1 MLFSSWSFSTEIL
14 IANPDATKKEGFIK
28 WAELEASYPIPSY
41 VADAI
46 EASWDTKT
54 YRTTLEASIADKHT
68 RLTQLAAHAIHL
80 LQTDTVP
87 PPPDSLRWVWQQVR
101 TNRARYSEA
110 ALLLGLGDHAGA
122 QAVVEA
128 MPAEREPKA
137 PEEQERQRMLT
148 YINVLRTAA
157 DDGRN
162 HYQLN
167 PAEVTELET
176 MVGTHYDRPSN
187 WASNLLCAAYG
198 KCRAPYTGDVA
209 VPKASRTR
217 EHSIESTLG
226 GAAAYGLQPNPARSW
241 VTFNYNTNDG
251 VANVGLIEVRD
262 PAGRTIATLMM
273 NGPQGQQI
281 WDTRGIAPGTYLVRY
296 LRGGELVHAERL
308 IIQQ

>member
-1 MLFSSWSFSTEIL
+1 MLEE
-14 IANPDATKKEGFIK
+14 N
-28 WAELEASYPIPSY
+28 
-41 VADAI
+41 
-46 EASWDTKT
+46 
-54 YRTTLEASIADKHT
+54 IADKHT
-68 RLTQLAAHAIHL
+68 RLNQAVNRAIEI

-87 PPPDSLRWVWQQVR
+87 PPPDSLRWAWQQLR

-148 YINVLRTAA
+148 YISVLRTAA

-162 HYQLN
+162 HYQLTS
-167 PAEVTELET
+167 AEVTELET
-176 MVGTHYDRPSN
+176 MIGTHYDRPSN

-209 VPKASRTR
+209 VPKAGRTR
-217 EHSIESTLG
+217 ERSVEPAQA
-226 GAAAYGLQPNPARSW
+226 GASAYGLQPNPARNW
-241 VTFNYNTNDG
+241 VTFNYNTHDSNSNAG
-251 VANVGLIEVRD
+251 RIEVRD
-262 PAGRTIATLMM
+262 LSGRMVTSLMM

-281 WDTRGIAPGTYLVRY
+281 FDTRGIAPGTYLVRY
-296 LRGGELVHAERL
+296 LSGGELVHAERL